1 MDLAREGEWA
11 PAAEVWLSGEDLAG
25 DLAGDGAG
33 DSAGITAC
41 QSPRG

>member
-1 MDLAREGEWA
+1 MDLARGGAWA

-25 DLAGDGAG
+25 ASAEDGAG

-41 QSPRG
+41 QSPHG